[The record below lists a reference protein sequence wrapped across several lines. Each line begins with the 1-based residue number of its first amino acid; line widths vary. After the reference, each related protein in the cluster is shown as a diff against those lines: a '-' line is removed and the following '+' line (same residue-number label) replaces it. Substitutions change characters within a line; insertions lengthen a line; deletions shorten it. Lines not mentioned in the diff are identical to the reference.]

1 MAYYERYGNSAPASV
16 PPSVPPSYRPEY
28 DPQIEMGRSNGRK
41 ASAVKLV
48 VGVFFCFGLLAAV
61 IYSNVQQL
69 QISNQ
74 ITEKQ
79 QELTDLQSEN
89 VRMKSEIAGRTSN
102 KNIQTYAEEVLGMRT
117 IDQSQIE
124 YVQIQTD
131 DVVNIPEEE
140 QNIFVRVKIWFDSF
154 VEYLRG

>member
-1 MAYYERYGNSAPASV
+1 MAYYERYSNSAPASV
-16 PPSVPPSYRPEY
+16 PHSVPPSYRPEY
-28 DPQIEMGRSNGRK
+28 DPQIEMGRTTGRK
-41 ASAVKLV
+41 ASAVKLIL
-48 VGVFFCFGLLAAV
+48 GVFFCFALLAAV

-89 VRMKSEIAGRTSN
+89 VRMRSEIAGRTSN

-140 QNIFVRVKIWFDSF
+140 QNVFVRVKIWFDSF

>member
-1 MAYYERYGNSAPASV
+1 MAYYERYGTSAPASV

-28 DPQIEMGRSNGRK
+28 DPQIEMGRTNGRK
-41 ASAVKLV
+41 GSAVQLI

-69 QISNQ
+69 QVSNQ
-74 ITEKQ
+74 IAEKQ

-140 QNIFVRVKIWFDSF
+140 QNVFVRVKIWFDSF